1 MPMAEPDVLLDGS
14 RGEGGGQI
22 LRTALSLSL
31 ATGRRLRI
39 ERIRAGRKK
48 PGLLRQHLTAVQ
60 AAARVGGAKVE
71 GAELGSMALSFAP
84 SGIYAGTYAFA
95 VGTAGSTTLVLQTIL
110 PALLLAG
117 GPSTV
122 SIEGGTHNPFAPPFD
137 FIDRAFLPLVRRMG
151 PNVTARLERHGFFPA
166 GGGRISVAIEPAP
179 FLRLDI
185 GLRGEIRARR
195 ARAIV
200 SNLPL
205 RIARTEVDRIRERL
219 SWTEA
224 DLEAE
229 EVESPGPGNAAMVEI
244 ESEGVTELFTAFGE
258 RGLPAE
264 AVADRAS
271 DQARRYLASSAAAGE
286 YLTDQVLLPMAL
298 AGGGSFTSTGLSPH
312 ASTNMDVIRA
322 FLDVEFSTDEED
334 GAVRVDVKRR

>member
-1 MPMAEPDVLLDGS
+1 MPQPDVVLDGS
-14 RGEGGGQI
+14 IGEGGGQI
-22 LRTALSLSL
+22 LRTALALSL
-31 ATGRRLRI
+31 ATGRALRI

-71 GAELGSMALSFAP
+71 GANLGSATLSFAP
-84 SGIYAGTYAFA
+84 SGIHAGAYAFA

-110 PALLLAG
+110 PALLLAS

-137 FIDRAFLPLVRRMG
+137 FIDCAFLPLVRRMG
-151 PNVTARLERHGFFPA
+151 PKAESRLERYGFFPA
-166 GGGRISVAIEPAP
+166 GGGRISVSIEPAP
-179 FLRLDI
+179 FRRLDL

-195 ARAIV
+195 MRAVV
-200 SNLPL
+200 SNLPI
-205 RIARTEVDRIRERL
+205 RIARTEIDRIRERL
-219 SWTEA
+219 SWAE
-224 DLEAE
+224 EEGKAE
-229 EVESPGPGNAAMVEI
+229 EVNSPGPGNAAMIEI

-264 AVADRAS
+264 AVADRAV
-271 DQARRYLASSAAAGE
+271 DEARRYLASSAAGGE
-286 YLTDQVLLPMAL
+286 YLTDQLLLPMAL
-298 AGGGSFTSTGLSPH
+298 AGGGSFTSTGISPH

-322 FLDVEFSTDEED
+322 FLDADFATSPAD
-334 GAVRVDVKRR
+334 GAVRVEVKRRG